1 MVLNVDSGVMVLNV
15 ENNNLHLTH
24 CLPPHPIS
32 HLVQAR
38 RSATRGGADSHDDA
52 ATTEFGAADVA
63 AAAVAAAVA
72 MRQGWVVP
80 D

>member
-1 MVLNVDSGVMVLNV
+1 MVLHV
-15 ENNNLHLTH
+15 ENNLHFTQKLLFATP
-24 CLPPHPIS
+24 LS

-38 RSATRGGADSHDDA
+38 RSATRDGADSHDDA